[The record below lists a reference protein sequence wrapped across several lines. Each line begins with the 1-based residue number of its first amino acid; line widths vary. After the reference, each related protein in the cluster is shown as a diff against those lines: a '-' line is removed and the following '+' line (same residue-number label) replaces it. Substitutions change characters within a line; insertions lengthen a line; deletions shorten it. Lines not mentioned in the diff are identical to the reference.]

1 MPRLLFLSFFP
12 LFAFTNILS
21 QDYSHILYL
30 IPGIG
35 ADGRIFKELKIENC
49 DTVIIDFI
57 VPEKNESLPE
67 YAKRM
72 AAKIDTSGPFS
83 LLGVSFGGMI
93 AVEISKFL
101 KPEKL
106 FLVSSAKT
114 RNELPAHYRMAG
126 YIPFDKLFT
135 GNFFKKMGNLLRP
148 VYEPESRRETAFF
161 RQMTNDTDAR
171 VMKRSIHCIVNWKND
186 KCPENVI
193 HLHGEK
199 DRTLPIKNI
208 KNPVEIKDGSHEIIF
223 LHAEEISRIINQ
235 ELGNKND
242 YKPSQK

>member
-1 MPRLLFLSFFP
+1 MRGYFSFILLFLFSGNFFGQR
-12 LFAFTNILS
+12 T
-21 QDYSHILYL
+21 HTLYL

-57 VPEKNESLPE
+57 VPEKNERLPE

-72 AAKIDTSGPFS
+72 AAKIDTTKPFS
-83 LLGVSFGGMI
+83 VLGVSFGGMI

-101 KPEKL
+101 KPEKI

-161 RQMTNDTDAR
+161 RQMTNDTDPR
-171 VMKRSIHCIVNWKND
+171 VMKRSLHCIVNWKND
-186 KCPENVI
+186 KCPENVV

-208 KNPVEIKDGSHEIIF
+208 KNPVEIKDGSHEII
-223 LHAEEISRIINQ
+223 LLRAEEISRIINK

-242 YKPSQK
+242 